1 MKEPKTVVRQ
11 IYDHFGYDFTAEFEA
26 RIDAF
31 MAHNPRYKHGK
42 PDYSL
47 EEFGLDAQELK
58 ERFARFDP
66 AQRRPATPAQQSAKA
81 GNSQEESPPG
91 SPPSSSDG
99 DRESGQAMRQPVTSR
114 RQGQPVAPGSSMP

>member
-1 MKEPKTVVRQ
+1 MKEPKIVVRQ
-11 IYDHFGYDFTAEFEA
+11 IYDHFGLDFTAEFEA

-42 PDYSL
+42 PEYSL
-47 EEFGLDAQELK
+47 EEFGLDADEIK

-66 AQRRPATPAQQSAKA
+66 AQRIPATPTQQSAKA
-81 GNSQEESPPG
+81 LHSKESPPG

-99 DRESGQAMRQPVTSR
+99 DRESSQATGQTVAAGSAMP
-114 RQGQPVAPGSSMP
+114 